1 MATFKTPN
9 LPFEEDISLENLT
22 QPSPNSVVMMV
33 VDGAG
38 TKQFFRL
45 NTDGIQE
52 NETILCNTT
61 AGMCLKY
68 INGQWV
74 WVPC

>member
-1 MATFKTPN
+1 MALLTATTLK
-9 LPFEEDISLENLT
+9 FEEKTLLENLT

-33 VDGAG
+33 VDGVG

-61 AGMCLKY
+61 TGICLKY

-74 WVPC
+74 